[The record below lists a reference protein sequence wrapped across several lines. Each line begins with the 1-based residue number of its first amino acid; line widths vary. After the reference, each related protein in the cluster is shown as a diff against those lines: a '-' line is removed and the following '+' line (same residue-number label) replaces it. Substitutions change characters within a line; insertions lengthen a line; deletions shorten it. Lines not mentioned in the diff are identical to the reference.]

1 MVFPEP
7 QPLECRFVGTFVN
20 SNGDPD
26 VGTITLTQVPPALR
40 ITGDPGY
47 SIDRAPIVLTL
58 DPLGSIDSYE
68 LATDNGG
75 ADTTG
80 WTYRVD
86 YALMHRS
93 ETRYTFAPA
102 SATVD
107 LATIAGTEPVDATQ
121 TRVLSVGGALPGP
134 DGDIPVDALPGIPGA
149 DGQDG
154 APGAPGTDGVDG
166 QDGAPGAPGA
176 PGTPG
181 TNGLDGTVLAF
192 TDTGPFFGTFG
203 VLAGISGSWTVC
215 PAAWRSLPV
224 SAAAGNVLDWQPEV
238 ILGVG
243 TATADAEFDVAAIDN
258 SVPGAPVILRCLSS
272 GTNTPL
278 PNGHG
283 GFYCWQNN
291 ARRLPGTKWRVQ
303 AGDRVGGTVTLA
315 ILFRSAGSGLAVGHA
330 TVYPS
335 RVTVTNLGTPRV

>member
-1 MVFPEP
+1 MVFPPP
-7 QPLECRFVGTFVN
+7 QPSTCHVVGRFFD
-20 SNGDPD
+20 SNGLPD
-26 VGTITLTQVPPALR
+26 EGTITLTQVPPALR
-40 ITGDPGY
+40 MLGDPGY
-47 SIDRAPIVLTL
+47 AIDRAPVVLTL
-58 DPLGSIDSYE
+58 DTVGAVLGDIT
-68 LATDNGG
+68 ATSNGG
-75 ADTTG
+75 TDTSG
-80 WTYRVD
+80 WSYRVD
-86 YALMHRS
+86 FALRHRS

-102 SATVD
+102 GGTVD
-107 LATIAGTEPVDATQ
+107 LSTIAGTEPVDATQ

-134 DGDIPVDALPGIPGA
+134 NGDIPVDDLPGIPGAPGQDGAPGA

-154 APGAPGTDGVDG
+154 APGADG
-166 QDGAPGAPGA
+166 QDGAPGA
-176 PGTPG
+176 PG

-192 TDTGPFFGTFG
+192 TDTGPFVGTFG
-203 VLAGISGSWTVC
+203 ALAGVSGSWTVC

-224 SAAAGNVLDWQPEV
+224 SAVAGNVLDWQPEV
-238 ILGVG
+238 VLGVG

-278 PNGHG
+278 PNGFG

-303 AGDRVGGTVTLA
+303 AGDRIGGTVTLA

-330 TVYPS
+330 SVYPS
-335 RVTVTNLGTPRV
+335 RVTVTNLGTPRA